1 MSCYV
6 ADNQS
11 EGALGR
17 RNIRRAKRK
26 TLSNSVESC
35 PVCDATR
42 VCVCVRLAARGRTA
56 HFRPAPKLMHGS
68 GSRSRFGRSR
78 RVSYVRKNWLYRP
91 RSGHTS
97 HCLCLPGPG
106 SHISHMP
113 AGPSSHTCPCRRCP
127 AHGNPRGARARTAN
141 SSRQMPQR
149 QDAGAT
155 PQGPFTPHDML
166 GSWHRPTEL
175 RDSRAQRHV
184 IIPSLSLPLFLRLHT
199 GHSLILFH
207 LARPNFVSCTLACA
221 LAMMGSRPS
230 YLLASLRSRPWPSS
244 PCPRRGTTA
253 SSRRCS

>member
-42 VCVCVRLAARGRTA
+42 VCVRLPARGRTA
-56 HFRPAPKLMHGS
+56 HFRPAKIDAWFRFAFAVRSALAGYRMCVKIGFTGPDPDTRPTVCV
-68 GSRSRFGRSR
+68 SRSRE
-78 RVSYVRKNWLYRP
+78 P
-91 RSGHTS
+91 
-97 HCLCLPGPG
+97 P
-106 SHISHMP
+106 HISHMP

-184 IIPSLSLPLFLRLHT
+184 IIPSLSPSLPT
-199 GHSLILFH
+199 ASYGA
-207 LARPNFVSCTLACA
+207 LARPIS
-221 LAMMGSRPS
+221 P
-230 YLLASLRSRPWPSS
+230 RSS
-244 PCPRRGTTA
+244 
-253 SSRRCS
+253 

>member
-97 HCLCLPGPG
+97 HCLCLPVPG
-106 SHISHMP
+106 
-113 AGPSSHTCPCRRCP
+113 
-127 AHGNPRGARARTAN
+127 
-141 SSRQMPQR
+141 
-149 QDAGAT
+149 AGAT
-155 PQGPFTPHDML
+155 YL
-166 GSWHRPTEL
+166 ICR
-175 RDSRAQRHV
+175 RDPAATH
-184 IIPSLSLPLFLRLHT
+184 
-199 GHSLILFH
+199 
-207 LARPNFVSCTLACA
+207 A
-221 LAMMGSRPS
+221 LAAGAPHTATPGAPGRARQIRPGRCPS
-230 YLLASLRSRPWPSS
+230 ARTQERHRKDPSHHTTCLAHGIDLRSY
-244 PCPRRGTTA
+244 GTAVHSGT
-253 SSRRCS
+253 